1 MSCTLVVS
9 TTFPQYP
16 ADPRGRFV
24 VHYWRR
30 RMSPT
35 HRVEF
40 LVPRTRWSRPGVDAG
55 GPIARFHYAPTALAT
70 LTGRFGILEN
80 IRERPGRA
88 LWVPSLLVGLAHALR
103 RRLARGD
110 VDHVAA
116 HMCLPGGWVVA
127 ELCHAVGVPFS
138 VYGHGTDVDVALR
151 LPGPLR
157 WRLAAALSRA
167 DTLSVP
173 SADKARRVRA
183 ELSRTLS
190 VTVEP
195 MLTAIEAPAAAAPR
209 VGRDIL
215 FVGRLIRQKGV
226 DDLLEAVRRMDAP
239 PRLHVAGD
247 GPDRPRLE
255 RLARRYG
262 LRATFHGYVEGP
274 AKEALFAKAAV
285 VCVPSRPTRWGLS
298 EGAPLV
304 IREAFARSVPVVATR
319 VGGIPE
325 VCGGGEGADG
335 AAILVPAGDPGALAR
350 ALAEATAEPVHEP
363 HAGVLQVARA
373 LA

>member
-16 ADPRGRFV
+16 GDPRGRFV

-30 RMSPT
+30 RVSPT

-55 GPIARFHYAPTALAT
+55 GPISRFAYAPASLAT

-80 IRERPGRA
+80 IRERPLRA
-88 LWVPSLLVGLAHALR
+88 LWVPPLFAGLAHALH

-110 VDHVAA
+110 VDDVAA
-116 HMCLPGGWVVA
+116 HMWLPGGWVVA
-127 ELCHAVGVPFS
+127 ELCHALGVPFS
-138 VYGHGTDVDVALR
+138 VYGHGTDVDVSLR
-151 LPGPLR
+151 LPRPLR
-157 WRLAAALSRA
+157 WRLATALSRA
-167 DTLSVP
+167 RTLSVP

-183 ELSRTLS
+183 ELSASLA

-195 MLTAIEAPAAAAPR
+195 MLTAIEAPVGAAAHG
-209 VGRDIL
+209 GRDIL

-239 PRLHVAGD
+239 PVLHVAGD

-262 LRATFHGYVEGP
+262 VRATFHGYVEGV
-274 AKEALFAKAAV
+274 AKEALFARAAV

-304 IREAFARSVPVVATR
+304 IREAFARSIPVVATR

-325 VCGGGEGADG
+325 VCGDGDGTDG
-335 AAILVPAGDPGALAR
+335 AATLVPAADPAALAR
-350 ALAEATAEPVHEP
+350 ALTVATREPVPEP
-363 HAGVLQVARA
+363 QGGVLQVARA